1 LRIEREAAKVRRQAL
16 EKQQQ
21 AERAAMQT
29 HDKPCY
35 QNLPSASAGGVGVGN
50 GVGKAKKRPMS
61 GRVTTSAGGEG
72 AADWTVVP
80 DGGDSTK
87 SAGGIAGDA
96 PAPPVPP
103 KASTSI
109 KIKPKPV
116 VDQVALD
123 NEYYHKA
130 LPPKRPHVPRVNTDG
145 GVSKAKQKQLEV
157 VNVHFL
163 VAFTSV
169 VCNFDPTRAPV

>member
-1 LRIEREAAKVRRQAL
+1 MRRQAL

-21 AERAAMQT
+21 AERAAMQV
-29 HDKPCY
+29 HDKPSY
-35 QNLPSASAGGVGVGN
+35 QTLPSAGGVGG
-50 GVGKAKKRPMS
+50 GVKLKKRPVS

-72 AADWTVVP
+72 AADWAVVP
-80 DGGDSTK
+80 GEGENTQ
-87 SAGGIAGDA
+87 SAGIAGDA

-103 KASTSI
+103 KASTSV
-109 KIKPKPV
+109 KLKPKPV

-157 VNVHFL
+157 
-163 VAFTSV
+163 SY
-169 VCNFDPTRAPV
+169 